1 MKERKMAKKAKLD
14 NENVEQVAETKVV
27 NEALPQE
34 EIKAGESVNP
44 NDKATTC
51 LSNKLVVCLNYP
63 TNLKFIVKPGTLQEH
78 TVEFYGNANYLVGK
92 EMGILPIG
100 AYGLTPNVDRE
111 DWEWIKKNHKDNG
124 LIKNG
129 LLFAE
134 TSQKARD
141 AAAERKD
148 LRHGYEP
155 KVKEEATTAEAQ

>member
-1 MKERKMAKKAKLD
+1 MAKKKNDVLD
-14 NENVEQVAETKVV
+14 TNVSAEEVREEVKQ
-27 NEALPQE
+27 EALPQE

-44 NDKATTC
+44 NNTATTC

-63 TNLKFIVKPGTLQEH
+63 NNVKFIVKPGTLEEH

-100 AYGLTPNVDRE
+100 AYGLTPNVDRD
-111 DWEWIKKNHKDNG
+111 DWEWIKTNHKDNG

-134 TSQKARD
+134 TSSKARD

-155 KVKEEATTAEAQ
+155 VVKEAAQDSELQ